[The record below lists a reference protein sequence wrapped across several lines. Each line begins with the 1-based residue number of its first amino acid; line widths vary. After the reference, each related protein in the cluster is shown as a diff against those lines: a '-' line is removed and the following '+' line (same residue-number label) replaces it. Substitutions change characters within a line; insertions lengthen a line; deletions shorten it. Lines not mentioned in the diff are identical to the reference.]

1 MAYAAAY
8 GAWDQADCLAL
19 PDVRPKREEIEAVR
33 TPTCEGKAHAQS

>member
-19 PDVRPKREEIEAVR
+19 PNVRPKSEEVEAISR
-33 TPTCEGKAHAQS
+33 YTCEGKVHA